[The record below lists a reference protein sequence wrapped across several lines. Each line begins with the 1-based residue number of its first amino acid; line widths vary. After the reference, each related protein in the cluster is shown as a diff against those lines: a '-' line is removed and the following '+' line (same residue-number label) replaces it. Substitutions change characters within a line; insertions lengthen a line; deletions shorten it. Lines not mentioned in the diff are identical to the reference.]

1 MPSVMIFIQFLQDP
15 NGPHVKLLREAGL
28 EVRFPPRPD
37 ITDEEENIRVLQGIS
52 ATIAGGEPYSRRV
65 MAGLPDLRVISRWG
79 VGVDRVD
86 LAAATDSNAVVT
98 ITPSAN
104 HEAVAEHAVALLLA
118 VSRFLAQRNDEIH
131 RGLWERRCSLPLREK
146 TLGLVG
152 LGRIGR
158 SVAVRAE
165 AFRMRLLAHEAFPD
179 REFAQRHGIE
189 LVDLDTLLARSD
201 YVTLHVPLTEETRGL
216 INRRTLSRMKP
227 GALLVNTSRGGLVV
241 EEDLVDALKSGH
253 LGGAGLDVFVQEP
266 IQPDHPL
273 LELDNVLVSDHTAG
287 IDTRS
292 VEAMAVEAAR
302 NIVELYGGGWPAAA
316 VANPAVRETWKW

>member
-37 ITDEEENIRVLQGIS
+37 ITDEEENIRVLQGVS

-65 MAGLPDLRVISRWG
+65 MAALPDLRVISRWG

-86 LAAATDSNAVVT
+86 LEAVTDSNAVVT

-146 TLGLVG
+146 ALGLVG

-165 AFRMRLLAHEAFPD
+165 AFRMRLLAHEAYPD

-266 IQPDHPL
+266 IQGDHPL

-302 NIVELYGGGWPAAA
+302 NIVELYRGGWPAGA
-316 VANPAVRETWKW
+316 VANPAVRDTWKW

>member
-1 MPSVMIFIQFLQDP
+1 M
-15 NGPHVKLLREAGL
+15 
-28 EVRFPPRPD
+28 
-37 ITDEEENIRVLQGIS
+37 
-52 ATIAGGEPYSRRV
+52 
-65 MAGLPDLRVISRWG
+65 
-79 VGVDRVD
+79 
-86 LAAATDSNAVVT
+86 
-98 ITPSAN
+98 
-104 HEAVAEHAVALLLA
+104 AEHAVALLLA
-118 VSRFLAQRNDEIH
+118 VSRFLVQRNDEIH

-179 REFAQRHGIE
+179 REFARRHGIE
-189 LVDLDTLLARSD
+189 LVDLDTLLARFRLRDAARTPDRRDPRADQPPDPFADEAGSPSGQH
-201 YVTLHVPLTEETRGL
+201 LPRRAGGGGRPGGCIEER
-216 INRRTLSRMKP
+216 P
-227 GALLVNTSRGGLVV
+227 
-241 EEDLVDALKSGH
+241 

-266 IQPDHPL
+266 IQGDHPL

-302 NIVELYGGGWPAAA
+302 NIVELYRGGWPAAA

>member
-15 NGPHVKLLREAGL
+15 NGPHVELLRQAGL

-118 VSRFLAQRNDEIH
+118 VTRFLAQRNDEIH

-179 REFAQRHGIE
+179 REFARRHGIE

-266 IQPDHPL
+266 IQRDHPL

-302 NIVELYGGGWPAAA
+302 NIVQLYRGGWPAAS

>member
-15 NGPHVKLLREAGL
+15 DGPHVELLRQAGL

-37 ITDEEENIRVLQGIS
+37 ITDEEENVRVLQGIS

-65 MAGLPDLRVISRWG
+65 MAALPDLRVISRWG

-86 LAAATDSNAVVT
+86 LEAVTRSNAVVT

-131 RGLWERRCSLPLREK
+131 RGLWERRCSLPLRDK
-146 TLGLVG
+146 TLGIVG

-179 REFAQRHGIE
+179 REFARRHGIE

-201 YVTLHVPLTEETRGL
+201 YVSLHVPLTEETRGL
-216 INRRTLSRMKP
+216 INRRTLARMKP
-227 GALLVNTSRGGLVV
+227 GSLLVNTSRGGLVV

-253 LGGAGLDVFVQEP
+253 LGGAGLDVFAQEP
-266 IQPDHPL
+266 IQRDHPL
-273 LELDNVLVSDHTAG
+273 LDLDNVLVSDHTAG

>member
-15 NGPHVKLLREAGL
+15 NGPHVELLREAGL

-37 ITDEEENIRVLQGIS
+37 ISDEEENIRVLQGIS

-65 MAGLPDLRVISRWG
+65 MAALPDLRVISRWG

-86 LAAATDSNAVVT
+86 LEAVTDSNAVVA

-118 VSRFLAQRNDEIH
+118 VSRFLVQRNDEIH

-179 REFAQRHGIE
+179 REFARSHGIE
-189 LVDLDTLLARSD
+189 LVDLDSLLARSD
-201 YVTLHVPLTEETRGL
+201 YVSAARSLDRRDSRPDQPADPVTDEAGSPCGQHLPRRAGGGGGPGGCIEERPPGRGRTGRFRAGAHPGGPSLAGTRQRPGQRSHGRNRHPLG
-216 INRRTLSRMKP
+216 
-227 GALLVNTSRGGLVV
+227 GGHGRGG
-241 EEDLVDALKSGH
+241 S
-253 LGGAGLDVFVQEP
+253 P
-266 IQPDHPL
+266 
-273 LELDNVLVSDHTAG
+273 
-287 IDTRS
+287 
-292 VEAMAVEAAR
+292 
-302 NIVELYGGGWPAAA
+302 
-316 VANPAVRETWKW
+316 

>member
-1 MPSVMIFIQFLQDP
+1 MIFIQFLQNP
-15 NGPHVKLLREAGL
+15 NGPHVELLRQAGL

-86 LAAATDSNAVVT
+86 LAAATDSNSVVT

-118 VSRFLAQRNDEIH
+118 VSRFLVQRNDEIH

-201 YVTLHVPLTEETRGL
+201 YVSLHVPLTGETHGL

-266 IQPDHPL
+266 IQGGHPL

-302 NIVELYGGGWPAAA
+302 NIVELYRGGWPAAA
-316 VANPAVRETWKW
+316 VANPAVRGTWKW

>member
-1 MPSVMIFIQFLQDP
+1 MPRVMIFIQFLQDP

-37 ITDEEENIRVLQGIS
+37 ISDEEETIRVLQGIS

-65 MAGLPDLRVISRWG
+65 MAALPDLRVISRWG
-79 VGVDRVD
+79 VGVDRIEME
-86 LAAATDSNAVVT
+86 AVTRGNVAVT
-98 ITPSAN
+98 ITPTAN
-104 HEAVAEHAVALLLA
+104 YEAVAEHAVALLLA
-118 VSRFLAQRNDEIH
+118 TSRFLVRRNDEIH
-131 RGLWERRCSLPLREK
+131 RGLWKRECSLPLREK
-146 TLGLVG
+146 TLGVIG

-158 SVAVRAE
+158 SVAVRAK

-179 REFAQRHGIE
+179 REFARKHDIE
-189 LVDLDTLLARSD
+189 LVDLDTLLAGSD
-201 YVTLHVPLTEETRGL
+201 YVSLHVPLTEETRGL
-216 INRRTLSRMKP
+216 INRQTISRMKQ

-241 EEDLVDALKSGH
+241 EEDLVDALKSGR

-292 VEAMAVEAAR
+292 VEDMAVEAAR
-302 NIVELYGGGWPAAA
+302 NIVELYRGGWPASA

>member
-1 MPSVMIFIQFLQDP
+1 MIFIQFLQDP

-37 ITDEEENIRVLQGIS
+37 ITDEEENIRVLQGVS

-65 MAGLPDLRVISRWG
+65 MAALPDLRVISRWG

-86 LAAATDSNAVVT
+86 LEAVTDSNAVVT

-146 TLGLVG
+146 ALGLVG

-165 AFRMRLLAHEAFPD
+165 AFRMRLLAHEAYPD

-266 IQPDHPL
+266 IQGDHPL

-302 NIVELYGGGWPAAA
+302 NIVELYRGGWPAGA
-316 VANPAVRETWKW
+316 VANPAVRDTWKW

>member
-1 MPSVMIFIQFLQDP
+1 VPSVMIFIQFLQDP

-65 MAGLPDLRVISRWG
+65 MAALPDLRVISRWG

-86 LAAATDSNAVVT
+86 LEAVTDSNAVVA

-118 VSRFLAQRNDEIH
+118 VSRFLVQRNDEIH

-158 SVAVRAE
+158 SVVVRAE

-179 REFAQRHGIE
+179 REFARRHGIE

-266 IQPDHPL
+266 IQGDHPL
-273 LELDNVLVSDHTAG
+273 LNLDNVLVSDHTAG

-292 VEAMAVEAAR
+292 VEAMAVDAAR

>member
-37 ITDEEENIRVLQGIS
+37 ITDEEENIRVLQGVS

-65 MAGLPDLRVISRWG
+65 MAALPDLRVISRWG

-86 LAAATDSNAVVT
+86 LEAVTDSNAVVT

-118 VSRFLAQRNDEIH
+118 VSCFLAQRNDEIH

-146 TLGLVG
+146 ALGLVG

-165 AFRMRLLAHEAFPD
+165 AFRMRLLAHEAYPD

-266 IQPDHPL
+266 IQGDHPL

-302 NIVELYGGGWPAAA
+302 NIVELYRGGWPAGA
-316 VANPAVRETWKW
+316 VANPAVRDTWKW

>member
-15 NGPHVKLLREAGL
+15 NGPHVELLRQAGL

-37 ITDEEENIRVLQGIS
+37 ITDEEENVRVLQGIS
-52 ATIAGGEPYSRRV
+52 ATVAGGEPYSRRV
-65 MAGLPDLRVISRWG
+65 MAALPDLRVISRWG

-86 LAAATDSNAVVT
+86 LEAVTRSNAVVT

-131 RGLWERRCSLPLREK
+131 RGLWKRRCSLPLREK
-146 TLGLVG
+146 TLGIVG

-179 REFAQRHGIE
+179 REFARRHGIE

-201 YVTLHVPLTEETRGL
+201 YVSLHVPLTEETRGL
-216 INRRTLSRMKP
+216 INRRTLARMKP

-266 IQPDHPL
+266 IQRDHPL

>member
-15 NGPHVKLLREAGL
+15 NGPHVELLRQAGL

-37 ITDEEENIRVLQGIS
+37 ITDEEENVRVLQGIS

-65 MAGLPDLRVISRWG
+65 MAALPDLRVISRWG

-86 LAAATDSNAVVT
+86 LEAVTGSNAVVT

-118 VSRFLAQRNDEIH
+118 VSRFLVQRNDEIH
-131 RGLWERRCSLPLREK
+131 RGLWERRCALPLREK

-158 SVAVRAE
+158 SVAERAA

-179 REFAQRHGIE
+179 REFARRHGIE

-227 GALLVNTSRGGLVV
+227 GALLINTARGGLVV

-266 IQPDHPL
+266 IRRDHPL

-302 NIVELYGGGWPAAA
+302 NIVELYRGGWPAAA

>member
-1 MPSVMIFIQFLQDP
+1 VPSVMIFIQFLQDP

-37 ITDEEENIRVLQGIS
+37 ITDEEENIRVLQGVS

-65 MAGLPDLRVISRWG
+65 MAALPDLRVISRWG

-86 LAAATDSNAVVT
+86 LEAVTDSNAVVT

-146 TLGLVG
+146 ALGLVG

-165 AFRMRLLAHEAFPD
+165 AFRMRLLAHEAYPD

-266 IQPDHPL
+266 IQGDHPL

-302 NIVELYGGGWPAAA
+302 NIVELYRGGWPAGA
-316 VANPAVRETWKW
+316 VANPAVRDTWKW